1 MFKVNKTTERSQW
14 RCFGVFLL
22 TLNTFQTFFYYF
34 DVFFV
39 NFEHISNLFL
49 VFWLLTLNNHMVSF
63 NSKLINFSLI
73 TLFLISWGKS
83 LLAPNLLSANPWN
96 GRTHSNNSSAINDE
110 LFMSLLDYFVGL
122 ALKGLKLTIL
132 TLETYLG
139 PCQKFN
145 DEYLKTSHQ
154 RSSIKTVLLRILQ
167 KSPVPEPLFSLQLY

>member
-1 MFKVNKTTERSQW
+1 MTLFWWFFVNFEHISNL
-14 RCFGVFLL
+14 FLVFWC
-22 TLNTFQTFFYYF
+22 
-34 DVFFV
+34 FFV

-83 LLAPNLLSANPWN
+83 LLEPNLLSANPWN

>member
-1 MFKVNKTTERSQW
+1 MTLFWCFFVNFEHISNL
-14 RCFGVFLL
+14 FLVFWC
-22 TLNTFQTFFYYF
+22 
-34 DVFFV
+34 FFV

-122 ALKGLKLTIL
+122 ALKGLKLNYSDIRDVF
-132 TLETYLG
+132 G
-139 PCQKFN
+139 
-145 DEYLKTSHQ
+145 
-154 RSSIKTVLLRILQ
+154 TVSKIQWRILKNQ
-167 KSPVPEPLFSLQLY
+167 PPEEFYKNGALKDFTKVTCARASF